1 MPTSAEIVLHV
12 DPATAEAYEAASSQQ
27 KERLRSLFALALLD
41 RQEAADE
48 ALRFFDEV
56 ARNAQARGLTP
67 EILDEILREDPSGEG
82 RPDPEP
88 GPAR

>member
-1 MPTSAEIVLHV
+1 MPASAEIVFHV
-12 DPATAEAYEAASSQQ
+12 DPATAKAYEEASPQE

-82 RPDPEP
+82 HPEP